1 MDKNNRASIGLPAK
15 MLKTIGQRRFQIG
28 HSKVNSGINAVTKS
42 SKNQANENAKR
53 GLGLMQN
60 KKVLETDTKDIK
72 KSIGINENTVAL
84 IERLFE
90 ESNIPKKVVNYEFAT
105 FEQLLENNL
114 AFLEERD
121 YTTKIG
127 SAPEAG
133 RRVHQEPRARYTVN
147 DVNRN
152 MRKVTENKQKQ
163 QRQLIDDAA
172 KIESGTQM
180 TARENVIGITQGA
193 TNKYSAGKL
202 LGAQNRARYLDMK
215 EKEMQSERGNEQQ
228 EKGQ

>member
-15 MLKTIGQRRFQIG
+15 MLKTIGQRKFQIG
-28 HSKVNSGINAVTKS
+28 YSKVNSGINAVTKG

-60 KKVLETDTKDIK
+60 EKVLETDTKDIK
-72 KSIGINENTVAL
+72 KSIGINENAITL

-90 ESNIPKKVVNYEFAT
+90 ESNIPKKVLNYEFAT

-114 AFLEERD
+114 SFLEEMRNAN
-121 YTTKIG
+121 KIG
-127 SAPEAG
+127 SAPDAT
-133 RRVHQEPRARYTVN
+133 QNNKYLEPRARYTVN

-152 MRKVTENKQKQ
+152 MRNVIEAREKQ
-163 QRQLIDDAA
+163 QRQMIKNAS
-172 KIESGTQM
+172 KIESGTEM

-215 EKEMQSERGNEQQ
+215 EKEMQQ
-228 EKGQ
+228 EKER